1 MLKTKKINKVFGKLV
16 YTDEGQLFGKVEE
29 AILTMGKVYGWAIT
43 PIEGSYLDK
52 IISGAKKGVIV
63 PHNLVKAI
71 GDIVIIS
78 KAAIKIDE
86 EEDYE

>member
-1 MLKTKKINKVFGKLV
+1 MLKTKKISDVFGKLV

-29 AILTMGKVYGWAIT
+29 AILTMGKVYGWAVVSV
-43 PIEGSYLDK
+43 EGSYLER
-52 IISGAKKGVIV
+52 IISGTKKGVIV

-78 KAAIKIDE
+78 KTALKMEGE
-86 EEDYE
+86 EEYE